1 MTKPLLSL
9 LLSLS
14 GILVVLFTGCRRP
27 QPYPAAMQQA
37 IRLIE
42 TRPDSALLYL
52 QKIEHLNEEPE
63 ETQMYYHL
71 LCIKA
76 KDKMDV
82 LPTSDSLINRIVAY
96 YESHPDKERLTEA
109 YYHQGGVYRDL
120 HNAPRAIA
128 CYRMAI
134 TTGQGGSDKTLMGK
148 IYGQMAILFAYQGLH
163 KESMAAARQQYAYG
177 DTAGN
182 FCGMAFACRD
192 MARIYHLSAQIDSAI
207 LSYRKGYE
215 IAIAHQDSNTA
226 YSILSELGGVYFE
239 EKQNDS
245 ARVILQRVLKYSPF
259 SNVCKMLGE
268 IYLQDEK
275 IDSAEYY
282 LQTVFKEGDTY
293 NQIGAYH
300 ALSQVAAYRK
310 DYPKAYQYERIK

>member
-1 MTKPLLSL
+1 MHKKNGRSPRGKPTVFLSLTLATPTMTKPLLSL

-109 YYHQGGVYRDL
+109 YIVTCIMPH
-120 HNAPRAIA
+120 AP
-128 CYRMAI
+128 
-134 TTGQGGSDKTLMGK
+134 
-148 IYGQMAILFAYQGLH
+148 
-163 KESMAAARQQYAYG
+163 
-177 DTAGN
+177 
-182 FCGMAFACRD
+182 
-192 MARIYHLSAQIDSAI
+192 
-207 LSYRKGYE
+207 
-215 IAIAHQDSNTA
+215 
-226 YSILSELGGVYFE
+226 
-239 EKQNDS
+239 
-245 ARVILQRVLKYSPF
+245 
-259 SNVCKMLGE
+259 
-268 IYLQDEK
+268 
-275 IDSAEYY
+275 
-282 LQTVFKEGDTY
+282 
-293 NQIGAYH
+293 
-300 ALSQVAAYRK
+300 
-310 DYPKAYQYERIK
+310 